1 VRAIHHDSKPMPIA
15 ILARKTQNQAKP
27 LASAA
32 CVGSVMSPSD
42 VNPEIATPK
51 HMTANIAAM
60 IMVAW
65 MEIFKC
71 ASFFRKDA

>member
-1 VRAIHHDSKPMPIA
+1 
-15 ILARKTQNQAKP
+15 
-27 LASAA
+27 
-32 CVGSVMSPSD
+32 MSPSD

-51 HMTANIAAM
+51 HMTAKIAAT

-71 ASFFRKDA
+71 ASFFRKDAQRTKLTGAARTARKHGRQGVPVE